1 MFSVV
6 CIYNLHVVVFI
17 NCLQAAASHA
27 AGAPVITQP
36 GVTSA
41 GAMAALGM
49 GHPASIA
56 GLPPHLAASVGTPV
70 MSAMGGVP
78 GMHQALQGGIP
89 TPMAGLTQLS
99 AAGSPA
105 SAGLLAMQQ
114 QQQQQLQQHPHQQP
128 SPTMLQQ
135 LQGLQQSASPAQQHL
150 LLSGQ
155 DFHIK
160 KEEENKGYVLLNF
173 IILPLLNHTVLFD
186 TSGCFDSL

>member
-1 MFSVV
+1 MG
-6 CIYNLHVVVFI
+6 NLSIMSQYPAGLVPMVMPQGSPQGVQGVPAQYMMLPGGQMAAMQLPPGMQAHHPHAGLQPAAV
-17 NCLQAAASHA
+17 LHHQQMAAAQQAAASHA

-99 AAGSPA
+99 AAG
-105 SAGLLAMQQ
+105 
-114 QQQQQLQQHPHQQP
+114 
-128 SPTMLQQ
+128 
-135 LQGLQQSASPAQQHL
+135 
-150 LLSGQ
+150 
-155 DFHIK
+155 
-160 KEEENKGYVLLNF
+160 
-173 IILPLLNHTVLFD
+173 
-186 TSGCFDSL
+186 